1 MPEWLKQATSAVEH
15 TAVEPATLACRLVLS
30 VIFGVLVAAIYRRTK
45 HTPDGAQSF
54 SATLVLL
61 TILIAVVTQ
70 VIGDNVARAFSL
82 VGALSVVRFRTVV
95 QDTRD
100 TAFVIFAVVVGMA
113 VGASNLTVAASGLV
127 TVGFAAWLFRPKTSG
142 AAEGRLASINVRL
155 GLGHNPQ
162 TAVRPALDRAAS
174 AVDLTSVGTSKKGSS
189 IDYAFRVRLRPDI
202 DPAALVQELNRLDG
216 VQAVRLKN
224 SG

>member
-1 MPEWLKQATSAVEH
+1 MPEWLKQVASNPE
-15 TAVEPATLACRLVLS
+15 VEPAILGSRLLVSL
-30 VIFGVLVAAIYRRTK
+30 VIGCIVAAIYRRTK
-45 HTPDGAQSF
+45 HSPDSNQSF

-100 TAFVIFAVVVGMA
+100 TAFVIFAVVIGMA
-113 VGASNLTVAASGLV
+113 VGASNWAVAGSGLV
-127 TVGFAAWLFRPKTSG
+127 TVGFAAWLFRPTTSG
-142 AAEGRLASINVRL
+142 TPEGRLAGLNVRL

-162 TAVRPALDRAAS
+162 TLVGPALDRAAER
-174 AVDLTSVGTSKKGSS
+174 VDLTSVGTSKKGSS
-189 IDYAFRVRLRPDI
+189 IDYSYRLRLRPGV
-202 DPAALVQELNRLDG
+202 DPAALVQEINRLDG
-216 VQAVRLKN
+216 VQAVRFRN
-224 SG
+224 NA

>member
-1 MPEWLKQATSAVEH
+1 MPEWLKQATSAVEQ
-15 TAVEPATLACRLVLS
+15 TAVEPVTLASRLVLS
-30 VIFGVLVAAIYRRTK
+30 LIFGVIVAAIYRRTK
-45 HTPDGAQSF
+45 HSADGSQSF

-70 VIGDNVARAFSL
+70 VIGDNIARAFSL

-113 VGASNLTVAASGLV
+113 VGASNVTVAVSGLV
-127 TVGFAAWLFRPKTSG
+127 TVGFAAWLFRPKTLG
-142 AAEGRLASINVRL
+142 GAEGRIANINVRL

-162 TAVRPALDRAAS
+162 TLVAPVLNRVAERI
-174 AVDLTSVGTSKKGSS
+174 DLTSVGTSKKGSS
-189 IDYAFRVRLRPDI
+189 IDYAYRLRLRGDV
-202 DPAALVQELNRLDG
+202 DAAALVQEINRLDG

-224 SG
+224 NG